1 VQNNCTGVLR
11 RERLEFIMKKKA
23 LSIALTAV
31 LLAASAMAAA
41 QGLPRADPR
50 DARRGGGPDL
60 DQYPAHSDSRADRD
74 RRSRHYENRADR
86 RRADGLPEAR
96 KRDRKH
102 ERRHRDRSD
111 SILPEILGGDRRN

>member
-1 VQNNCTGVLR
+1 MQNNSTGVLR
-11 RERLEFIMKKKA
+11 LEPLEFIMRKKA

-31 LLAASAMAAA
+31 LLATSALAAA

-60 DQYPAHSDSRADRD
+60 DQYPTHSGSGIDPDRRD
-74 RRSRHYENRADR
+74 RRYEHRGDR
-86 RRADGLPEAR
+86 RRADETR

-102 ERRHRDRSD
+102 ERRNRDRRD
-111 SILPEILGGDRRN
+111 NILPEILGGDRRN